1 MARYATLDVGS
12 NSVLIYIAEK
22 DESGDFKTL
31 EDRALIT
38 KLGEDLK
45 ETGILK
51 PEAMDRTIEALKEF
65 KELMDSYNVDEY
77 VAIGTMAL
85 REAKNSKDF
94 LERVEK
100 EAGIKIEVISGE
112 EEARLSHFAVVM
124 GLGIKNEDVVIFDIG
139 GGSTE
144 FIISKGPE
152 IQDKFSLNL
161 GALVLTNKFLKSNP
175 VKREEH
181 EALLS
186 YLRGE
191 LEKVSFPDKLDKAIG
206 MGGNVTSITAVKFG
220 MKKYDPDKVQGAVL
234 TKEEVSN
241 QIEMYLSKTV
251 EERKSIIGL
260 QPKRAETILAG
271 ATILYAILERIKKDS
286 FVASDRGIRHGLM
299 FARFNNN

>member
-100 EAGIKIEVISGE
+100 EVRIKIEVISGE

-191 LEKVSFPDKLDKAIG
+191 LKKVSFPDKLDKAIG

-241 QIEMYLSKTV
+241 QIEMYLSKTI

-299 FARFNNN
+299 FTRFNNN

>member
-100 EAGIKIEVISGE
+100 EVRIKIEVISGE

-241 QIEMYLSKTV
+241 QIEIYLSKTV

-299 FARFNNN
+299 FVRFNNN